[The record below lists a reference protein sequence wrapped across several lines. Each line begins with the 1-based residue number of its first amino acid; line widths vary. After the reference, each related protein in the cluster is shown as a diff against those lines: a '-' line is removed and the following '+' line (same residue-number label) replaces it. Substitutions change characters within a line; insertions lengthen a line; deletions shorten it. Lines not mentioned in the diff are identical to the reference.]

1 MCLFL
6 QVIGLVD
13 NEERGDLVRERGAF
27 ETLAFSEKLE
37 KKCMKITDNKGVNVV
52 YDAVGEFML
61 EGIQSW

>member
-1 MCLFL
+1 M
-6 QVIGLVD
+6 D